1 MFLNISIC
9 EPLPSTITITH
20 VLQDTTTIT
29 HVLQVVQKVPGI
41 RSNMLALPDAYK

>member
-1 MFLNISIC
+1 MFLNISIY
-9 EPLPSTITITH
+9 EHLPGKLLWYYTII
-20 VLQDTTTIT
+20 TIT